1 MGRKSRVFYDLND
14 KANKAIYNKGYRA
27 GKKSAQKPIKGVWKR
42 LMFVLRG
49 K

>member
-1 MGRKSRVFYDLND
+1 MGRKSNSFYDLND
-14 KANKAIYNKGYRA
+14 KVNKAIYNKGYRA
-27 GKKSAQKPIKGVWKR
+27 GKKSIEKSTKGFWQR

>member
-27 GKKSAQKPIKGVWKR
+27 GKKSAQKPIKGVWNR
-42 LMFVLRG
+42 LIFVLRG